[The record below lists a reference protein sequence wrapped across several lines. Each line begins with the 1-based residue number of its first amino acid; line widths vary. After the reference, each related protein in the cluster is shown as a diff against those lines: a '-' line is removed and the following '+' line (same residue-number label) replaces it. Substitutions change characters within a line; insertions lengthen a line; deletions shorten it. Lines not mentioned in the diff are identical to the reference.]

1 VCFISKEKPK
11 IKKVRFI
18 SKTCYKNVLTN
29 LQPSIMGGPPYEIG
43 KRTNAKKIEND
54 EPKDIETLKI
64 NERSSVNV
72 FGYVI
77 YEGIHSY
84 KRKLKDYI
92 NKNPYYYTLIK
103 CKIPVGA
110 LYCENEK
117 EYVSTAIIPIK
128 IIKGKA
134 NVLDIK

>member
-1 VCFISKEKPK
+1 MCFISKEKPK
-11 IKKVRFI
+11 IKKVRFL
-18 SKTCYKNVLTN
+18 SKTCYKNVLKN

-43 KRTNAKKIEND
+43 KRTNAKKIETD
-54 EPKDIETLKI
+54 DVKDIETLKI
-64 NERSSVNV
+64 NDHDGY

-92 NKNPYYYTLIK
+92 KKNPYTHPYTIINPYTLIK

-128 IIKGKA
+128 IIKEKS
-134 NVLDIK
+134 